1 MNTKALI
8 LATALNIFVATP
20 MWAQQQ
26 KTDPTL
32 VAQLDK
38 MLAESDS
45 KARGLTG
52 APKQKWLLRHAKIEK
67 IIDRLKAGQ
76 SVDSKDIDVILKG
89 VD

>member
-1 MNTKALI
+1 MKALV
-8 LATALNIFVATP
+8 LAAALNIFIATP

-26 KTDPTL
+26 KPDANL

-76 SVDSKDIDVILKG
+76 SVDPRDIDVILKG

>member
-1 MNTKALI
+1 MKALL
-8 LATALNIFVATP
+8 LAAALNIFIATP

-26 KTDPTL
+26 KPDANL

-76 SVDSKDIDVILKG
+76 SVDPRDIDVILKG